1 MLDAD
6 TFLTRLYVAVDDY
19 CKSEGV
25 PPRALPGH
33 RGPAPALAP
42 SEVVTLAVYAQWAR
56 FASERAFYRHA
67 AAHLRGAFPTLPA
80 RPQLNRLVRA
90 HQRLVVAFQFDP
102 HHEPPT
108 WPSEPGSPT
117 QQLHLDLGV
126 TDLEAAVA
134 DALELGARLA
144 AHQPQED
151 VRVLLDPE
159 GHPFCLYIDD
169 EPPAG

>member
-1 MLDAD
+1 MTGIRSLSGWLGIALDARD
-6 TFLTRLYVAVDDY
+6 
-19 CKSEGV
+19 
-25 PPRALPGH
+25 PRALAGFYSRLLGWPISSEDPTWVTIAMPGH
-33 RGPAPALAP
+33 PANL
-42 SEVVTLAVYAQWAR
+42 
-56 FASERAFYRHA
+56 
-67 AAHLRGAFPTLPA
+67 
-80 RPQLNRLVRA
+80 
-90 HQRLVVAFQFDP
+90 AFQFDP

-108 WPSEPGSPT
+108 WPSEPGSLT